1 MIYLKNKQTN
11 KIETFK
17 VDNHLQLSK
26 NIRNQFVEATQLEI
40 DEFQIDE
47 VKKSKIAELDN
58 YHFNSSEI
66 RKMKINDYFVLS
78 LSIDG
83 RTLVSEQIQDL
94 EQQVK
99 LGIIDEM
106 SASFEYFYNGGSIE
120 ITLSQLRQLY
130 IFMMNIVN
138 FNYGIYKDHMHVIK
152 NLSTIEEIELYD
164 FTLNYLK
171 NQNLNIE

>member
-1 MIYLKNKQTN
+1 MKYRLNTETQEFIEDKGNLGSFFFQNPWREAKINEINDFKLNQIRSNKLK
-11 KIETFK
+11 
-17 VDNHLQLSK
+17 
-26 NIRNQFVEATQLEI
+26 
-40 DEFQIDE
+40 
-47 VKKSKIAELDN
+47 ELDN

-99 LGIIDEM
+99 LGIINEM

-120 ITLSQLRQLY
+120 ITLPQLRQLY

>member
-1 MIYLKNKQTN
+1 MKYRINTETQEFIEDKGNLGSFFFQNPWREAKTNEINDFKLNQIRSNKLK
-11 KIETFK
+11 
-17 VDNHLQLSK
+17 
-26 NIRNQFVEATQLEI
+26 
-40 DEFQIDE
+40 
-47 VKKSKIAELDN
+47 ELDN
-58 YHFNSSEI
+58 YYFNSSEI
-66 RKMKINDYFVLS
+66 REMKINDYFVLS

-83 RTLVSEQIQDL
+83 RTLVSEQIQGL

-99 LGIIDEM
+99 LGIINEM

-120 ITLSQLRQLY
+120 ITLAQLRQLY

-138 FNYGIYKDHMHVIK
+138 FNYGVYRDHMYVIK